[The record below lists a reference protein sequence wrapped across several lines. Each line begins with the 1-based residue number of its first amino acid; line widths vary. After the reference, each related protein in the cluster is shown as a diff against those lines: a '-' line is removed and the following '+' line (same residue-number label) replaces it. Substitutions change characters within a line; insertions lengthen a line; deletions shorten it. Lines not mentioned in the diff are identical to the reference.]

1 MFVYFFTLQQ
11 LTSCRVGAH
20 CTNLQT
26 PSTMDTSPATPS
38 QSHSKLSPLKSFF
51 TRSNSTSSSS
61 SNTSSGGSVK
71 SSSGIPGVD
80 VCPSGLEDE
89 TFGKPIP
96 ICGQIGSVCL
106 YHDAVSA
113 AQVKTLYTAGPNN
126 QTVYIDEADIADLP
140 AKMVAYYNARVSE
153 KFCNE
158 KHVYTYL
165 SLSIA

>member
-20 CTNLQT
+20 CTNLQN
-26 PSTMDTSPATPS
+26 PSVSDTSPATPS

-61 SNTSSGGSVK
+61 GSVK

-89 TFGKPIP
+89 TFGKPIQ

-126 QTVYIDEADIADLP
+126 QTVYMDEADIADLP

-153 KFCNE
+153 MFCNE
-158 KHVYTYL
+158 KHVCTYL